1 MAFSFAFRLLS
12 RSYRICSQFLPFA
25 CNFRRFLQ
33 SEEAFQKIPGLFRT
47 SFHSLLIP
55 GRGFRYGFCW
65 NRSDNSTPQHFL
77 QGSSYRI
84 IDLLNKVPLRFFL
97 VQVTPIGIHSRN
109 DILAHGSSTAAQNLV
124 GSSGLRLVEIQAEL
138 DIANVF
144 SHCADDIPSG
154 IRNPWQWHRCHHRR

>member
-65 NRSDNSTPQHFL
+65 NRSDNGTPQHFL

-84 IDLLNKVPLRFFL
+84 IYLLNKESLRLFL
-97 VQVTPIGIHSRN
+97 AQIVSVGVHSRN
-109 DILAHGSSTAAQNLV
+109 DILAHGLPAVTQNLV
-124 GSSGLRLVEIQAEL
+124 GSPGLRLVEIQTEL
-138 DIANVF
+138 DIPNIF

-154 IRNPWQWHRCHHRR
+154 TRSPWQWRKCHHRR

>member
-12 RSYRICSQFLPFA
+12 KSYRICSQFLPFA

-33 SEEAFQKIPGLFRT
+33 SEEAFQEIPSLFRT

-55 GRGFRYGFCW
+55 GRSFWCGFCW
-65 NRSDNSTPQHFL
+65 NRSDDGTPQHFL

-84 IDLLNKVPLRFFL
+84 IYLLNKEPLRLFL
-97 VQVTPIGIHSRN
+97 AQIVSVGVYSRN
-109 DILAHGSSTAAQNLV
+109 DIQAHGMPAATQNLV
-124 GSSGLRLVEIQAEL
+124 GSPGLRLVEIQAEL
-138 DIANVF
+138 DIADVF

-154 IRNPWQWHRCHHRR
+154 IRNPWQWHRCYHRR